1 MVRCDFACKG
11 EIIALAT
18 GILKLS
24 ECEEGMAGTIP
35 TTNCRVWEPTWTSEA
50 DANFIKRIIEK
61 EYEEAFLPIPEI
73 ELVAFDIYGNAIGVK

>member
-24 ECEEGMAGTIP
+24 ECEGIDPNISSA
-35 TTNCRVWEPTWTSEA
+35 TNCTVPDMTWASEA
-50 DANFIKRIIEK
+50 DANFFKRIIEK